1 MAPRTREF
9 ANDVKFLK
17 TFGQTYERL
26 RRENVAAATRDPAV
40 ARELAKHMRR
50 AHVTPSRGRVTPS
63 RGRVTPSRGRVTP
76 SRGRVT
82 SPLPRSPAPRRR

>member
-50 AHVTPSRGRVTPS
+50 
-63 RGRVTPSRGRVTP
+63 GRVTP

>member
-1 MAPRTREF
+1 MAPKTREF

-50 AHVTPSRGRVTPS
+50 AQGH
-63 RGRVTPSRGRVTP
+63 GRVTP

>member
-1 MAPRTREF
+1 MAPKTREF

-40 ARELAKHMRR
+40 ARELAKHMRQG
-50 AHVTPSRGRVTPS
+50 H
-63 RGRVTPSRGRVTP
+63 GRVTP

>member
-63 RGRVTPSRGRVTP
+63 RGRVTPSRGRVT
-76 SRGRVT
+76 

>member
-1 MAPRTREF
+1 MAPKTREF

-50 AHVTPSRGRVTPS
+50 AQGHGRVTPS